1 MLVSKQNLSKN
12 LCSVPLRKKN
22 EEPHLYKVK
31 FKSGNLLFGF
41 PKHPTKCWYERPE
54 NSPEFGPAF
63 VAEVVFCLV
72 VSSLGQSLIR
82 CPKPPQ

>member
-12 LCSVPLRKKN
+12 VFRKKKMKKKPIYIRSN
-22 EEPHLYKVK
+22 LKEETFFSIPPSIQQSGG
-31 FKSGNLLFGF
+31 KS
-41 PKHPTKCWYERPE
+41 RPE
-54 NSPEFGPAF
+54 DSPEFGPAF